1 MSPPRLT
8 RRGLLLQAALL
19 AGCAQLGPPP
29 LPPPSEGDD
38 LAILDNLLALEYAA
52 GAAYDGTRHLLSE
65 ARRERAAEFR
75 SEHARHADALAALIR
90 ERGGN
95 PVAPAPFRGVVEDE
109 TAALRLLAAEERGL
123 ATAYVGALPAFA
135 DRDLA
140 RAMGNI
146 LAVEVL
152 HWAAWREAL
161 GLPPSDGPF
170 LFDQKPGT

>member
-1 MSPPRLT
+1 
-8 RRGLLLQAALL
+8 
-19 AGCAQLGPPP
+19 
-29 LPPPSEGDD
+29 
-38 LAILDNLLALEYAA
+38 
-52 GAAYDGTRHLLSE
+52 
-65 ARRERAAEFR
+65 
-75 SEHARHADALAALIR
+75 
-90 ERGGN
+90 
-95 PVAPAPFRGVVEDE
+95 VPFRGVVESE
-109 TAALRLLAAEERGL
+109 AAALRLLADEERGL
-123 ATAYVGALPAFA
+123 ASAYVGALPAFA